1 YPGLKNHPQY
11 ELARRQMSGFSSV
24 LSFEIDGG
32 IREVKRFLENLK
44 IFSIAESL
52 GGVESLIEHP
62 ATMTHAYLSKDE
74 REKIGITDSLI
85 RVSVGLENVDDL
97 IEDLDN
103 AFKHAF

>member
-1 YPGLKNHPQY
+1 
-11 ELARRQMSGFSSV
+11 
-24 LSFEIDGG
+24 
-32 IREVKRFLENLK
+32 
-44 IFSIAESL
+44 
-52 GGVESLIEHP
+52 
-62 ATMTHAYLSKDE
+62 MTHAYLSKDE